1 MNLALNAG
9 MNQMK
14 DQAQNLIEAEMQDK
28 SAKDSKG
35 ENIEIN
41 NKGNQQKKQK
51 KVIKKID
58 RNLTVRMY
66 SVLLFHTLSIT
77 ILLSIVNIKGISI
90 GETIND
96 QIQDKSKGISN
107 YLPWIIFAGCIV
119 ISIILSL
126 LVSKVKCISKIYFNY
141 IFYIILLALNC
152 VAFVWGGKDDDLFQY
167 ILSMLIMF
175 DAGSL
180 SVLMFSLFV
189 KDIPSTFWIM
199 LSCSGGLLIAMFVL
213 IKVFKDNKYFVL
225 LSCVISFAIYEVM
238 NYNALDVYKNND
250 KNNTSIPSM
259 MSLPFELNLS
269 FLKLVYYL
277 FYGIFY
283 WFKACCCPSKK
294 KR

>member
-1 MNLALNAG
+1 MMNLAVNVG

-14 DQAQNLIEAEMQDK
+14 DQAQHLIEAEMEDK
-28 SAKDSKG
+28 SAKNSKG
-35 ENIEIN
+35 DNIEIN
-41 NKGNQQKKQK
+41 NKGNQPKKQK
-51 KVIKKID
+51 KVKKID

-77 ILLSIVNIKGISI
+77 ILLFIVYLKDIKIEDQIPNKSEGIS
-90 GETIND
+90 E
-96 QIQDKSKGISN
+96 
-107 YLPWIIFAGCIV
+107 YMPWFIFAGCIV

-152 VAFVWGGKDDDLFQY
+152 VAFVWGGKDDLFDY
-167 ILSMLIMF
+167 IASMLIMF

-199 LSCSGGLLIAMFVL
+199 LSCSGGLLIAMFIL
-213 IKVFKDNKYFVL
+213 IKVFNEHKYFVL

-250 KNNTSIPSM
+250 KNTTSIPSM

-269 FLKLVYYL
+269 FLKLIYYL

-283 WFKACCCPSKK
+283 WFKACCCPARK

>member
-1 MNLALNAG
+1 MNLVLNAG

-35 ENIEIN
+35 DNIEIN

-77 ILLSIVNIKGISI
+77 ILLFIVHLKDINIEQKINDRIPDKSEGIS
-90 GETIND
+90 D
-96 QIQDKSKGISN
+96 
-107 YLPWIIFAGCIV
+107 YLPWFIFAGCIV

-141 IFYIILLALNC
+141 IFYIILLALNL
-152 VAFVWGGKDDDLFQY
+152 VAFVLGGKDDLFDY
-167 ILSMLIMF
+167 IASMLIMF

-199 LSCSGGLLIAMFVL
+199 LSCSGGLLIAMFIL
-213 IKVFKDNKYFVL
+213 IKVFNEHKYFVL

-250 KNNTSIPSM
+250 KNTTSIPSM

-269 FLKLVYYL
+269 FLKFLYYL

-283 WFKACCCPSKK
+283 WFKACCCPSRK

>member
-1 MNLALNAG
+1 MNLVLNAG

-35 ENIEIN
+35 DNIEIN

-77 ILLSIVNIKGISI
+77 ILLFIVHLKDINIEQKINDRIPDKSEGIS
-90 GETIND
+90 D
-96 QIQDKSKGISN
+96 
-107 YLPWIIFAGCIV
+107 YLPWFIFAGCIV

-141 IFYIILLALNC
+141 IFYIILLALNL
-152 VAFVWGGKDDDLFQY
+152 VAFVLGGKDDLFVY
-167 ILSMLIMF
+167 IASMLIMF

-199 LSCSGGLLIAMFVL
+199 LSCSGGLLIAMFIL
-213 IKVFKDNKYFVL
+213 IKVFNEHKYFVL

-250 KNNTSIPSM
+250 KNTTSIPSM

-269 FLKLVYYL
+269 FLKFLYYL

-283 WFKACCCPSKK
+283 WFKACCCPSRK

>member
-77 ILLSIVNIKGISI
+77 ILLLIIHLKGIDI
-90 GETIND
+90 EGKIND
-96 QIQDKSKGISN
+96 QIPDESEG
-107 YLPWIIFAGCIV
+107 YMPWLIFAGCIV

-213 IKVFKDNKYFVL
+213 IKVFNDHKYFVL

-238 NYNALDVYKNND
+238 NYNALDVYKSNANNT
-250 KNNTSIPSM
+250 TSIPSM

-277 FYGIFY
+277 FYGLFY
-283 WFKACCCPSKK
+283 WFKACCCPSRK